1 MSRYIWL
8 VGDPKEAQRQNRPG
22 VEGLEKFGPSAELA
36 MAYSFRAQS
45 LMLIPQFDEAIELGT
60 PGDRDRRAA
69 RRPRGALIHAYNNLG
84 CSLLGK
90 SHSEGLEY
98 LLRSRDLAL
107 EHHLPDDVG
116 RAYAN
121 LIGQGYRI
129 FPYPSAESEAYLR
142 EGIEYSAR
150 TVPDGI
156 FDRWLRS
163 AWGEFLLIS
172 GRWPESEQALA
183 AQRLLAEAYLRTEV
197 RSLQALLLAYR
208 GRFDEAASMTADVP
222 ATALNV
228 ADLHMPLLG
237 THARRHRGRPRG

>member
-8 VGDPKEAQRQNRPG
+8 EGDPKEAQRQIG
-22 VEGLEKFGPSAELA
+22 LAIEGLEKFGPSAELA
-36 MAYSFRAQS
+36 LAYSFRAQS
-45 LMLIPQFDEAIELGT
+45 LMLIPQFDEAIELA
-60 PGDRDRRAA
+60 RRAIEIA
-69 RRPRGALIHAYNNLG
+69 EPLGAHEVLIHAYNNLG

-142 EGIEYSAR
+142 EGIEFSA
-150 TVPDGI
+150 
-156 FDRWLRS
+156 
-163 AWGEFLLIS
+163 
-172 GRWPESEQALA
+172 
-183 AQRLLAEAYLRTEV
+183 
-197 RSLQALLLAYR
+197 
-208 GRFDEAASMTADVP
+208 
-222 ATALNV
+222 
-228 ADLHMPLLG
+228 
-237 THARRHRGRPRG
+237 